1 MKKVKIIIPLFIV
14 AMIFGIGIGSTITK
28 NVLGATSHK
37 TKNVKKTSP
46 LTFNKNINLMEGF
59 SKVAELIKPAVVN
72 INVKSR
78 IKLSGF
84 TGFPFGDD
92 FFKKFFGAPHP
103 KDFVQRGIGSG
114 VIVDPSGYIIT
125 NNHVVEGADEITVK
139 TYDEKEYPA
148 TIVGTDPDTDL
159 AVLKIKAKKPLAYA
173 KLGDSDKMK
182 VGDWVIAIG
191 SPFGLSQT
199 VTAGIISA
207 KGRVFL
213 SQSLFSDFLQTDA
226 AINPGNSGGPLVNM
240 KGEVIGI
247 NTFIESRTGGNIGIG
262 FAIPTSMVK
271 NVYHQIL
278 KYGKVMRGK
287 LGIYMN
293 TLPMTKAMAKFFGL
307 KKPEGVI
314 VTNLDSKN
322 SPAKKA
328 GILPGDVIVEFN
340 GKKVDGPDTL
350 RKLVANTP
358 PDSEV
363 TVKVMR
369 KGKEMT
375 FKVKLA
381 ERKLTAL
388 TNNKR
393 SFDIDENA
401 AQKKP
406 EIGLVVEDISPQI
419 ADQLGINENEGILV
433 QEVKPGSIAED
444 AGLMKGDVICEV
456 NGKKITSAMEFVNI
470 IKKLKSGES
479 VVLKFYR
486 FSGRNK
492 FTFYTS
498 IQKP

>member
-1 MKKVKIIIPLFIV
+1 MKKVRILIPFLVMALIV
-14 AMIFGIGIGSTITK
+14 GVGIGSMTTK
-28 NVLGATSHK
+28 NILANTSQK
-37 TKNVKKTSP
+37 GKMQP
-46 LTFNKNINLMEGF
+46 LQFSKNINLMEGF
-59 SKVAELIKPAVVN
+59 SKVAQLIKPAVVN

-78 IKLSGF
+78 VKISSF
-84 TGFPFGDD
+84 HGFPFGDE
-92 FFKKFFGAPHP
+92 FFKKFFGTPQP
-103 KDFVQRGIGSG
+103 QFKDYVQRGIGSG

-125 NNHVVEGADEITVK
+125 NNHVVEGADEIVVK
-139 TYDEKEYPA
+139 TADKKEYSA
-148 TIVGTDPDTDL
+148 EIVGTDPDTDL
-159 AVLKIKAKKPLAYA
+159 AVLKIKASKPLAYA
-173 KLGDSDKMK
+173 KLGDSDKMH

-278 KYGKVMRGK
+278 KYGKVLRGR

-293 TLPMTKAMAKFFGL
+293 TLPMTEAMAKFFGL

-314 VTNLDSKN
+314 VTDLDSNN

-328 GILPGDVIVEFN
+328 GIKAGDVIVEFN

-358 PDSEV
+358 PDSEA
-363 TVKVMR
+363 TVKVIR
-369 KGKEMT
+369 KGKELT

-381 ERKLTAL
+381 ERKLVAL
-388 TNNKR
+388 AKNKK
-393 SFDIDENA
+393 SFDIDENTSK
-401 AQKKP
+401 KKP

-419 ADQLGINENEGILV
+419 ADQLGIKEDEGIIV

-444 AGLMKGDVICEV
+444 AGLNKGDIISEV
-456 NGKKITSAMEFVNI
+456 NGKKITSAIDFVNI
-470 IKKLKSGES
+470 IKKLESGKS
-479 VVLKFYR
+479 VVIKFYR
-486 FSGRNK
+486 VVGRNK
-492 FTFYTS
+492 YTFYTS
-498 IQKP
+498 IKKP

>member
-1 MKKVKIIIPLFIV
+1 MRRGKIIIPLFILV
-14 AMIFGIGIGSTITK
+14 LFFGIGIGSVLTK
-28 NVLGATSHK
+28 NVSANTTKNIKNIK
-37 TKNVKKTSP
+37 TKAP
-46 LTFNKNINLMEGF
+46 LSFNKNINLMEGF

-78 IKLSGF
+78 VQLSGF
-84 TGFPFGDD
+84 NGFPFGDD
-92 FFKKFFGAPHP
+92 FFKKFFGTPHP
-103 KDFVQRGIGSG
+103 RSFVQRGIGSG
-114 VIVDPSGYIIT
+114 VIVDPSGYIVT
-125 NNHVVEGADEITVK
+125 NNHVVEGANEITVK
-139 TYDEKEYPA
+139 TYDEKEYNA
-148 TIVGTDPDTDL
+148 TVVGTDPDTDL
-159 AVLKIKAKKPLAYA
+159 AVLKINAKKPLAYA

-207 KGRVFL
+207 KSRVFL

-247 NTFIESRTGGNIGIG
+247 NTFIESRSGGNIGIG

-271 NVYHQIL
+271 NVYKQIL
-278 KYGKVMRGK
+278 KYGKVQRGK

-314 VTNLDSKN
+314 VTNLDSKD

-328 GILPGDVIVEFN
+328 GILPGDVIVGFN
-340 GKKVDGPDTL
+340 GKVVDGPDTL

-363 TVKVMR
+363 TVKVIR
-369 KGKEMT
+369 KGKPLT

-381 ERKLTAL
+381 ERKLTML
-388 TNNKR
+388 SNNKK

-401 AQKKP
+401 ESQKP

-419 ADQLGINENEGILV
+419 ADQLGIKENEGILV
-433 QEVKPGSIAED
+433 QDVKSGSIAED

-456 NGKKITSAMEFVNI
+456 NGKKINSAMQFVNI

-492 FTFYTS
+492 YIFYTS
-498 IQKP
+498 IEKP